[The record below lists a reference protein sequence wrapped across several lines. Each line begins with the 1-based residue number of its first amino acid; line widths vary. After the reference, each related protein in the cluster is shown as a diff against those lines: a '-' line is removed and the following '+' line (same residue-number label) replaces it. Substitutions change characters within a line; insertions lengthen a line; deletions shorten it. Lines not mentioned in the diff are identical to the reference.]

1 MTVSSHSKIISK
13 NGRKFTASAVGL
25 VAFIV
30 REDERILM
38 LSSPKR
44 PDKWEP
50 PNGAYDGDETILEG
64 VMREICEEA
73 GKDIQVRPL
82 GALHAYSY
90 RYDDVVQF
98 MVGIAYLFA
107 YEGGEVQAGDD
118 MTGSQIKWMSV
129 EEAESGNFDIIV
141 PQKQVYLFRRALE
154 LYRLWKDAPAI
165 SLQPIYT
172 PDDKNKYGD

>member
-1 MTVSSHSKIISK
+1 MTSPSHNKIISK
-13 NGRKFTASAVGL
+13 RGRKFAASAVGL

-30 REDERILM
+30 RNDERILM

-64 VMREICEEA
+64 VMREIREEA
-73 GKDIQVRPL
+73 ANEIMVRPL

-90 RYDDVVQF
+90 RYDDVLQF

-107 YEGGEVQAGDD
+107 YEAGEVHAGDD
-118 MTGSQIKWMSV
+118 MVGSQIKWMSV
-129 EEAESGNFDIIV
+129 EEAESGNYEIIV
-141 PQKQVYLFRRALE
+141 PQKQIFLFRRAVE
-154 LYRLWKDAPAI
+154 LYRLWKDIPSI
-165 SLQPIYT
+165 DLQPTYT
-172 PDDKNKYGD
+172 ANDKNKYGD